1 MKKSNTG
8 MPIAFYMA
16 LLLVCLTFFGVHM
29 SSGLYARYVTTVSG
43 SDTARVAKVSVGN
56 TVITPDAGI
65 RLNFYD
71 PDMASD
77 SLQFKVVSD
86 SEVTMQ
92 YDVIVTLPAGGDYSW
107 MSVKLDNG
115 DIVSVEG
122 NVITFSE
129 VGEFSPNDD
138 TMKEHT
144 HTLVFSIKKD
154 FQGNLNSYSNIK
166 GGLTITVHAEQVD

>member
-16 LLLVCLTFFGVHM
+16 LLLVCLTFFSVHM

-56 TVITPDAGI
+56 TVITQDAGI

-92 YDVIVTLPAGGDYSW
+92 YDVIVTLPEGNYPW
-107 MSVKLDNG
+107 LEVTLDNKTGTMSGNTVTFLGVNTLKLNG
-115 DIVSVEG
+115 DTEYS
-122 NVITFSE
+122 
-129 VGEFSPNDD
+129 
-138 TMKEHT
+138 

-166 GGLTITVHAEQVD
+166 GGLTITVHAEQID